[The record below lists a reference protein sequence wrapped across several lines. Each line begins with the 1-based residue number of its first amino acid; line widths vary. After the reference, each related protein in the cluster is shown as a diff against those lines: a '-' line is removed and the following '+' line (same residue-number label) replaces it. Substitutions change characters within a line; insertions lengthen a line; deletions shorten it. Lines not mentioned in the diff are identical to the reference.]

1 MAIEGPLKEL
11 SIHDVFQLLDLSR
24 KTGTLRVASDLRQN
38 AGTVYFEDGVVVG
51 AVIRSN
57 PHPLGRILMR
67 SGRVTEQD
75 LLRARAFQSAG
86 DQRRLGEI
94 LLAQGLVHQRD
105 LNRYVRQQIE
115 EVVFE
120 LVGWSEGYFA
130 FEEGKHGDWPTEAES
145 RIPTG
150 VILMEAARRTDEW
163 SRIEKKITHL
173 GLVPRL
179 APVVDTAAPLDLLPA
194 EWETLAIIDG
204 ERSVRDLASALGRP
218 EFEVART
225 LFGLATA
232 GIIVLEDPARR
243 AMESI
248 GGAELPILLGEVDHL
263 LGVGDPESARQ
274 AAEQAVAGHPQQAL
288 AHLAYGRT
296 LLAAG
301 HPGEAAEALWQAVQL
316 DPQNASAQR
325 LFGLAL
331 AAVGRFRE
339 AAQVWEQW
347 KRLAEKSPEEESQ
360 GSAVERV
367 REAALAI
374 ELALRGSRD

>member
-38 AGTVYFEDGVVVG
+38 AGTVYFEEGVVVG
-51 AVIRSN
+51 AEIRSN
-57 PHPLGRILMR
+57 PHPLGRLLMR
-67 SGRVTEQD
+67 SGKVGEQD
-75 LLRARAFQSAG
+75 LMRARALQAAG
-86 DQRRLGEI
+86 DSRRLGEI
-94 LLAQGLVHQRD
+94 LVGQGLIGQRD
-105 LNRYVRQQIE
+105 LNRYVRLQIE

-130 FEEGKHGDWPTEAES
+130 FEEGKHGDWPTEADS
-145 RIPTG
+145 RVPTG
-150 VILMEAARRTDEW
+150 LLLMEAARRTDEW

-179 APVVDTAAPLDLLPA
+179 APVIDTAAPLDLLPA
-194 EWETLAIIDG
+194 EWEVLAVIDG
-204 ERSVRDLASALGRP
+204 ERSVRDLAGALGRP

-232 GIIVLEDPARR
+232 GIVLLDDPARR
-243 AMESI
+243 AVEAMGS
-248 GGAELPILLGEVDHL
+248 ADLPILLGEVDQL
-263 LGVGDPESARQ
+263 LGAGDPEAARQ
-274 AAEQAVAGHPQQAL
+274 AAEQAVASHSQQPL
-288 AHLAYGRT
+288 AHLAHGRA

-301 HPGEAAEALWQAVQL
+301 HPSEAAEALWQAVQL
-316 DPQNASAQR
+316 DPQNGPAHR

-331 AAVGRFRE
+331 SAVGRFRE

-347 KRLAEKSPEEESQ
+347 RRLAGKSPEEDAQ
-360 GSAVERV
+360 QPVVERV
-367 REAALAI
+367 RQAALTLD
-374 ELALRGSRD
+374 LALRGSRD

>member
-38 AGTVYFEDGVVVG
+38 AGTVYFEEGVVVG
-51 AVIRSN
+51 AEIRSN

-75 LLRARAFQSAG
+75 LLRARAFQAAG

-94 LLAQGLVHQRD
+94 LVAQGLVHQRD
-105 LNRYVRQQIE
+105 LHRYVRQQIE

-130 FEEGKHGDWPTEAES
+130 FEEGKQGDWPTEAES

-204 ERSVRDLASALGRP
+204 ERSVRDLASVLGRP

-263 LGVGDPESARQ
+263 LGAGDPESARQ
-274 AAEQAVAGHPQQAL
+274 AAEQAVASHPQQAL
-288 AHLAYGRT
+288 AHLAYGRA

-316 DPQNASAQR
+316 DPVSAPAQR

-347 KRLAEKSPEEESQ
+347 KRLSEKPPEEETQ
-360 GSAVERV
+360 GAAVERV
-367 REAALAI
+367 RQAALAI

>member
-38 AGTVYFEDGVVVG
+38 AGTVFFEDGVVVG
-51 AVIRSN
+51 AEIRSN
-57 PHPLGRILMR
+57 PHPLGRLLVR
-67 SGRVTEQD
+67 AGRVGEQD
-75 LLRARAFQSAG
+75 LMRARALQAAG
-86 DQRRLGEI
+86 DSRRLGEI
-94 LLAQGLVHQRD
+94 LVAQGLIVARD
-105 LNRYVRQQIE
+105 LNRVVRLQIE

-130 FEEGKHGDWPTEAES
+130 FEDGKQADWPMEAET
-145 RIPTG
+145 RVPTG
-150 VILMEAARRTDEW
+150 LLLMEAARRTDEW

-179 APVVDTAAPLDLLPA
+179 APVIDTAGPLDLLPV
-194 EWETLAIIDG
+194 EWEVLAVIDG
-204 ERSVRDLASALGRP
+204 ERSVRDLAVVLGRP

-232 GIIVLEDPARR
+232 GIVLLEDPQRR
-243 AMESI
+243 AMEAI
-248 GGAELPILLGEVDHL
+248 GGADLPILLGEVDQL
-263 LGVGDPESARQ
+263 LGAGDPDSARQ
-274 AAEQAVAGHPQQAL
+274 AAEQAVASHPQQPL
-288 AHLAYGRT
+288 AHLAYGRA

-301 HPGEAAEALWQAVQL
+301 HPAEAAEALWQAVQL
-316 DPQNASAQR
+316 DPQNGPAHR

-331 AAVGRFRE
+331 SAVGRFRE

-347 KRLAEKSPEEESQ
+347 RRLSGKAPEEDAHQ
-360 GSAVERV
+360 TVIERV
-367 REAALAI
+367 RQAALTLD
-374 ELALRGSRD
+374 LAVRGSRD

>member
-1 MAIEGPLKEL
+1 MPIEGPLKEL

-51 AVIRSN
+51 AEIRSN
-57 PHPLGRILMR
+57 PHPLGRLLTR
-67 SGRVTEQD
+67 AGRVSEAD
-75 LLRARAFQSAG
+75 LAGARALQSAG
-86 DQRRLGEI
+86 DMRRLGEI
-94 LLAQGLVHQRD
+94 LVAEGLVSQRD
-105 LNRYVRQQIE
+105 LNRYVRHQIE

-130 FEEGKHGDWPTEAES
+130 FEEGKHGEWPTEATT

-150 VILMEAARRTDEW
+150 VLLMEAARRTDEW

-179 APVVDTAAPLDLLPA
+179 APVVDTAAPLDLLPP
-194 EWETLAIIDG
+194 EWEVLTVIDG

-232 GIIVLEDPARR
+232 GIILLDDPARR
-243 AMESI
+243 AVEAI
-248 GGAELPILLGEVDHL
+248 GSADLPILLGEVDQL
-263 LGVGDPESARQ
+263 LGAGDPDAAVQ
-274 AAEQAVAGHPQQAL
+274 AAEQAVAGHPDESL
-288 AHLAYGRT
+288 AHLAHGRA

-301 HPGEAAEALWQAVQL
+301 RYPEASESLWQAVQI
-316 DPQNASAQR
+316 DPVSAQGHR
-325 LFGLAL
+325 LFGMSL
-331 AAVGRFRE
+331 AAMGRFRE
-339 AAQVWEQW
+339 AAQVWDQW
-347 KRLAEKSPEEESQ
+347 KRLAERPPEEDAQ
-360 GSAVERV
+360 MAVVDRV
-367 REAALAI
+367 RQAALTI

>member
-38 AGTVYFEDGVVVG
+38 AGTVYFEEGVVVG
-51 AVIRSN
+51 AEIRSN

-75 LLRARAFQSAG
+75 LLRARAFQAAG

-94 LLAQGLVHQRD
+94 LVAQGLVHQRD
-105 LNRYVRQQIE
+105 LHRYVRQQIE

-204 ERSVRDLASALGRP
+204 ERSVRDLASVLGRP

-263 LGVGDPESARQ
+263 LGAGDPESARQ
-274 AAEQAVAGHPQQAL
+274 AAEQAVASHPQQTL
-288 AHLAYGRT
+288 AHLAYGRA

-316 DPQNASAQR
+316 DPVNAPAQR

-347 KRLAEKSPEEESQ
+347 KRLSEKPPEEETQ
-360 GSAVERV
+360 GAAVERV
-367 REAALAI
+367 RQAALAI

>member
-1 MAIEGPLKEL
+1 VAIEGPLKEL

-51 AVIRSN
+51 AEIRSN
-57 PHPLGRILMR
+57 PHPLGRLLVR
-67 SGRVTEQD
+67 AGRVTEQD
-75 LLRARAFQSAG
+75 LTRTRSIQSAG
-86 DQRRLGEI
+86 DARRLGEI
-94 LLAQGLVHQRD
+94 LVADGLVSQRD

-130 FEEGKHGDWPTEAES
+130 FEEGKQGEWPTEAFT

-150 VILMEAARRTDEW
+150 VLLMEAARRTDEW

-179 APVVDTAAPLDLLPA
+179 APVVDTATPLDLLPA
-194 EWETLAIIDG
+194 EWEVLTVIDG
-204 ERSVRDLASALGRP
+204 ERSVRELAAALGRP

-232 GIIVLEDPARR
+232 GIILLEDPARR
-243 AMESI
+243 AMEAI
-248 GGAELPILLGEVDHL
+248 GNADLPILLGEVDQL
-263 LGVGDPESARQ
+263 LGAGDPGAAVQ
-274 AAEQAVAGHPQQAL
+274 VAEQAVACHPHEAL
-288 AHLAYGRT
+288 AHLAHGRA
-296 LLAAG
+296 LLAAA
-301 HPGEAAEALWQAVQL
+301 HYADSSEALWQAVQL
-316 DPQNASAQR
+316 DPESAQAHR
-325 LFGLAL
+325 LFGLSL
-331 AAVGRFRE
+331 AAMGRFRE
-339 AAQVWEQW
+339 AAQVCDQW
-347 KRLAEKSPEEESQ
+347 KRLGDRSPEEEAQ
-360 GSAVERV
+360 QAVVEKV
-367 REAALAI
+367 RQAALDL

>member
-51 AVIRSN
+51 AEIRSN

-67 SGRVTEQD
+67 GGRINEQD
-75 LLRARAFQSAG
+75 LQRARAFQAAG

-94 LLAQGLVHQRD
+94 LVAQGLVHQRD
-105 LNRYVRQQIE
+105 LHRYVRQQVE

-145 RIPTG
+145 RIATG

-173 GLVPRL
+173 GLVPKL
-179 APVVDTAAPLDLLPA
+179 APVVDTGAPLDLLPA
-194 EWETLAIIDG
+194 EWEILAIIDG
-204 ERSVRDLASALGRP
+204 ERSVRDLASGLGRP
-218 EFEVART
+218 EFEIART

-248 GGAELPILLGEVDHL
+248 GGTDLPILLGEVDHL
-263 LGVGDPESARQ
+263 LGAGDPDSARQ
-274 AAEQAVAGHPQQAL
+274 AAEQAVASHPHQAL
-288 AHLAYGRT
+288 AHLAYGRA

-316 DPQNASAQR
+316 DPGNAPAQR
-325 LFGLAL
+325 LFALSL

-339 AAQVWEQW
+339 AAQVWDQW
-347 KRLAEKSPEEESQ
+347 KRLPEKPPEEETQ
-360 GSAVERV
+360 VPAVERV
-367 REAALAI
+367 RQAALAL